1 MSDARAMSRTSGA
14 FSAGEV
20 GTTKDR
26 TVKDE
31 TLKDETVK
39 SHTAKKH
46 TVRPESIDEGRLWL
60 EANFREAQ
68 ATIVPSG
75 ARLSGQSLYRSPQA
89 LVTFDT
95 TGWNRLIDYPA
106 RDMTITVEAGMTW
119 RELCALLD
127 VEGQQLPL
135 DVLEGEATIGGL
147 VASGFY
153 GPRQYGYG
161 TIRDY
166 LLGFSGLTA
175 DGLLFQAGGRVV
187 KNVAGYDLAKLMCG
201 SRGTLALLTQCTFKL
216 KPQPAQWSWVL
227 TTWET
232 WEDLEPALERL
243 LLSETRPVAVD
254 VLQRAGLPPVG
265 NDLTLAIL
273 LEGSQVSLDWEV
285 QTIRKEL
292 SNLGP
297 TELLVI
303 SEDRKTAPAD
313 RLMTCLLSSQQQRP
327 YELMVS
333 LPSSKLVALARQ
345 FPETTRIMGR
355 GLDGTLVLSWNEP
368 PAHHE
373 LAAGLASL
381 IDSASLAGHPQE
393 AIWEWTRW
401 PDDSIPPPA
410 NRPPEASSSRWSWA
424 LKQQLD
430 PLGLLNPS
438 VLDLRCGRPWPE

>member
-1 MSDARAMSRTSGA
+1 MSDAHAMSRRSGEFCA
-14 FSAGEV
+14 NEAVAEEAG
-20 GTTKDR
+20 
-26 TVKDE
+26 TVTD
-31 TLKDETVK
+31 
-39 SHTAKKH
+39 HTM
-46 TVRPESIDEGRLWL
+46 RPESIDEGRVWL
-60 EANFREAQ
+60 AANFREAQ
-68 ATIVPSG
+68 ATIVPIG
-75 ARLSGQSLYRSPQA
+75 AKLSSPRLYRSPQA
-89 LVTFDT
+89 RVTFDT
-95 TGWNRLIDYPA
+95 TRWNRLIDYPA

-127 VEGQQLPL
+127 VEGQQLPI

-147 VASGFY
+147 VAAGFC

-166 LLGFSGLTA
+166 LLGFSGFTA

-216 KPQPAQWSWVL
+216 KPQPVQWSWVL

-243 LLSETRPVAVD
+243 LLSDTRPVAVD
-254 VLQRAGLPPVG
+254 VLQRAALPPVG
-265 NDLTLAIL
+265 NELTLAIL

-297 TELLVI
+297 TELLVV
-303 SEDRKTAPAD
+303 SEDRQTAHAD
-313 RLMTCLLSSQQQRP
+313 RLMTRLLGRQRQQP
-327 YELMVS
+327 YELIVS

-345 FPETTRIMGR
+345 FPDTTRIMGR
-355 GLDGTLVLSWNEP
+355 GLDGTLLLSWNEP
-368 PAHHE
+368 PAPQE
-373 LAAGLASL
+373 LATGLASL
-381 IDSASLAGHPQE
+381 IESASLAGHPQ
-393 AIWEWTRW
+393 AATWEWTRW
-401 PDDSIPPPA
+401 PDNSIPPPA
-410 NRPPEASSSRWSWA
+410 NRSHDASSSRWSLT

-438 VLDLRCGRPWPE
+438 VLDLRCGRPWPENL